1 MYVPKHNRMED
12 RAALLAYMRAYSFA
26 ALATAGAGGLTAT
39 HLPFVIEEEG
49 GRITL
54 LAHMA
59 KANPQWRDF
68 AAGADALVIFMQPHA
83 YVSPR
88 LYDSRQNVPTWN
100 YVAVHAYGRPELI
113 EERAAKLELQRT
125 LIRQHDAGY
134 LAQLAELPES
144 YLDARLAAIVSFS
157 IAVTRIDAR
166 YKLSQDKNP
175 AERERVAR
183 ELEASGEGVAAETAR
198 LMRKYNAMPDMHEA
212 NKVPPAGEKT

>member
-1 MYVPKHNRMED
+1 MYVPKINQIED

-26 ALATAGAGGLTAT
+26 VLATSGPAGLTAT
-39 HLPFVIEEEG
+39 HLPFVVEEEG
-49 GRITL
+49 GQIAL

-59 KANPQWRDF
+59 KANAQWHDF

-100 YVAVHAYGRPELI
+100 YVAVHAYGRPALI
-113 EERAAKLELQRT
+113 EERAAKIELQRK
-125 LIRQHDAGY
+125 LIGQYDAPY
-134 LAQLAELPES
+134 LAQMAELSDS

-175 AERERVAR
+175 AERERIAR
-183 ELEASGEGVAAETAR
+183 EFEASGDSVAAETAR
-198 LMRKYNAMPDMHEA
+198 LMRRHS
-212 NKVPPAGEKT
+212 

>member
-1 MYVPKHNRMED
+1 MYTPKHNQLDD

-59 KANPQWRDF
+59 RANPQWRDF
-68 AAGADALVIFMQPHA
+68 AAGTDALAIFMQPHA

-88 LYDSRQNVPTWN
+88 LYDSRKNVPTWN

-113 EERAAKLELQRT
+113 EERAAKLELQQK
-125 LIRQHDAGY
+125 LIRAHDAGY
-134 LAQLAELPES
+134 LEQLAELPES
-144 YLDARLAAIVSFS
+144 YVDAKLAAIVSFFLV
-157 IAVTRIDAR
+157 ATRIDAR

-175 AERERVAR
+175 AERERIAR
-183 ELEASGEGVAAETAR
+183 ELEAGGEGVAAETAR
-198 LMRKYNAMPDMHEA
+198 LMRKHS
-212 NKVPPAGEKT
+212 

>member
-1 MYVPKHNRMED
+1 MYVPKHNQQED

-26 ALATAGAGGLTAT
+26 ALATSGAGGLTAT

-68 AAGADALVIFMQPHA
+68 AAAAEALVIFMQPHA

-100 YVAVHAYGRPELI
+100 YVAVHAYGRPVLI
-113 EERAAKLELQRT
+113 EERAAKMELQQK

-134 LAQLAELPES
+134 LTQMAELPES
-144 YLDARLAAIVSFS
+144 YLDAKLAAIVSFS
-157 IAVTRIDAR
+157 LVTTRIDAR

-175 AERERVAR
+175 AERERIAR
-183 ELEASGEGVAAETAR
+183 ELEAGGEGVAAETAR
-198 LMRKYNAMPDMHEA
+198 LMRKHN
-212 NKVPPAGEKT
+212 

>member
-1 MYVPKHNRMED
+1 MYVPTINRIED
-12 RAALLAYMRAYSFA
+12 QAALLAYMRAYSFA
-26 ALATAGAGGLTAT
+26 ALATSGADGLTAT

-68 AAGADALVIFMQPHA
+68 AAGAEALVIFMQPHA

-100 YVAVHAYGRPELI
+100 YVAVHAYGRPLLI
-113 EERAAKLELQRT
+113 EERAAKIELQKK
-125 LIRQHDAGY
+125 LIRQYDPGY
-134 LAQLAELPES
+134 LTQMAELPDS
-144 YLDARLAAIVSFS
+144 YLDVRLAAIVSFS
-157 IAVTRIDAR
+157 LAVTRIDAR

-175 AERERVAR
+175 AERERIAR
-183 ELEASGEGVAAETAR
+183 ELEASGDGVAVETAR
-198 LMRKYNAMPDMHEA
+198 LMRTHKS
-212 NKVPPAGEKT
+212 

>member
-1 MYVPKHNRMED
+1 MED

-26 ALATAGAGGLTAT
+26 ALATSGPGGLTAT

-68 AAGADALVIFMQPHA
+68 AAGAEALVIFMQPHA

-100 YVAVHAYGRPELI
+100 YVAVHAYGRPVLI
-113 EERAAKLELQRT
+113 EERAAKIELQQK

-134 LAQLAELPES
+134 LTQMAELPDS
-144 YLDARLAAIVSFS
+144 YLDAKLAAIVSFS
-157 IAVTRIDAR
+157 LAATRIDAR

-175 AERERVAR
+175 AERERIAR
-183 ELEASGEGVAAETAR
+183 ELEASGDSVAAETAR
-198 LMRKYNAMPDMHEA
+198 LMREHNR
-212 NKVPPAGEKT
+212 

>member
-1 MYVPKHNRMED
+1 MYIPKHNQLED

-26 ALATAGAGGLTAT
+26 ALASAGPAGLMAT
-39 HLPFVIEEEG
+39 HLPFVIEEQD

-59 KANPQWRDF
+59 RANPQWRDF
-68 AAGADALVIFMQPHA
+68 AAGAETLVIFMQPHA

-113 EERAAKLELQRT
+113 EERAAKLELQRK
-125 LIRQHDAGY
+125 LIRQHDAAFLEQMAG
-134 LAQLAELPES
+134 LPDS
-144 YLDARLAAIVSFS
+144 YLDAKLAAIVSFS
-157 IAVTRIDAR
+157 IAVTRIEAR

-175 AERERVAR
+175 AERERIAR
-183 ELEASGEGVAAETAR
+183 ELEASGDSVAAATAR
-198 LMRKYNAMPDMHEA
+198 LMREYKR
-212 NKVPPAGEKT
+212 

>member
-1 MYVPKHNRMED
+1 MYVPTINRIED
-12 RAALLAYMRAYSFA
+12 QAALLAYMRAYSFA
-26 ALATAGAGGLTAT
+26 ALATSGAGGLMAT
-39 HLPFVIEEEG
+39 HLPFVIEEAG

-59 KANPQWRDF
+59 KANPQWHDF

-100 YVAVHAYGRPELI
+100 YVAVHAYGRPLLI
-113 EERAAKLELQRT
+113 EERAAKIELQKK
-125 LIRQHDAGY
+125 LIRQFDAGY
-134 LAQLAELPES
+134 LTQMAELPDS

-157 IAVTRIDAR
+157 LAVTRMDAR

-175 AERERVAR
+175 AERERIAR
-183 ELEASGEGVAAETAR
+183 ELEAGGDGVAAETAQ
-198 LMRKYNAMPDMHEA
+198 LMRKHNR
-212 NKVPPAGEKT
+212 

>member
-1 MYVPKHNRMED
+1 MYVPKHNQMED

-26 ALATAGAGGLTAT
+26 ALATSGPGGMTAT

-68 AAGADALVIFMQPHA
+68 AAGGEALVIFMQPHG

-100 YVAVHAYGRPELI
+100 YVAVHAYGRPVLI
-113 EERAAKLELQRT
+113 EERAAKIELQKT
-125 LIRQHDAGY
+125 LVRQHDAGY
-134 LAQLAELPES
+134 LAQMAELPES
-144 YLDARLAAIVSFS
+144 YIDAKLAAIVSFS
-157 IAVTRIDAR
+157 LVVSRIDAR

-175 AERERVAR
+175 AERERIAR
-183 ELEASGEGVAAETAR
+183 ELEAGGDGVAAETAR
-198 LMRKYNAMPDMHEA
+198 LMRKHN
-212 NKVPPAGEKT
+212 

>member
-1 MYVPKHNRMED
+1 MYTPKHNRQDD
-12 RAALLAYMRAYSFA
+12 RAALLTYMRAYSFA

-113 EERAAKLELQRT
+113 EERAAKLELQRK

-134 LAQLAELPES
+134 LAQMAELPES

-183 ELEASGEGVAAETAR
+183 ELETSGDSVAAETAR
-198 LMRKYNAMPDMHEA
+198 LMRKY
-212 NKVPPAGEKT
+212 T

>member
-1 MYVPKHNRMED
+1 MYVPKINQIED
-12 RAALLAYMRAYSFA
+12 QAALLAYMRAYSFA
-26 ALATAGAGGLTAT
+26 ALATAGPGGLTAT

-68 AAGADALVIFMQPHA
+68 AAGAEALVIFMQPHA

-100 YVAVHAYGRPELI
+100 YVAVHAYGRPLLI
-113 EERAAKLELQRT
+113 EERAAKIELQKK
-125 LIRQHDAGY
+125 LIRQHDPGY
-134 LAQLAELPES
+134 LTQMAELPDS

-157 IAVTRIDAR
+157 LAVTRIDAR

-175 AERERVAR
+175 AERERIAR
-183 ELEASGEGVAAETAR
+183 ELEAGGDGVAVETAR
-198 LMRKYNAMPDMHEA
+198 LMRERSRSAS
-212 NKVPPAGEKT
+212 

>member
-1 MYVPKHNRMED
+1 MYIPRHNQLDD

-26 ALATAGAGGLTAT
+26 ALATSGAGGLTAT
-39 HLPFVIEEEG
+39 HLPFVIEEDG

-59 KANPQWRDF
+59 RANPQWRDF
-68 AAGADALVIFMQPHA
+68 AAGTEALVIFMQPHA

-100 YVAVHAYGRPELI
+100 YVAVHAYGRPVLI
-113 EERAAKLELQRT
+113 EERAAKIELQRK
-125 LIRQHDAGY
+125 LIRQHDTGY
-134 LAQLAELPES
+134 LEQMAELPES

-157 IAVTRIDAR
+157 LAATRIDAR

-175 AERERVAR
+175 AERERIAR
-183 ELEASGEGVAAETAR
+183 ELEASGDSVAAETAR
-198 LMRKYNAMPDMHEA
+198 LMREHNR
-212 NKVPPAGEKT
+212 

>member
-1 MYVPKHNRMED
+1 MYVPKYNQMED

-26 ALATAGAGGLTAT
+26 ALATSGPGGLTAT

-68 AAGADALVIFMQPHA
+68 AAGAEALVIFMQPHA

-100 YVAVHAYGRPELI
+100 YVAVHAYGRPVLI
-113 EERAAKLELQRT
+113 EERAAKIELQQK

-134 LAQLAELPES
+134 LTQMAELPDS
-144 YLDARLAAIVSFS
+144 YLDAKLAAIVSFS
-157 IAVTRIDAR
+157 LAVTRIDAR

-175 AERERVAR
+175 AERERIAR
-183 ELEASGEGVAAETAR
+183 ELEASGDSVAAETAR
-198 LMRKYNAMPDMHEA
+198 LMRKHN
-212 NKVPPAGEKT
+212 